1 MAGLKHPV
9 FPDGRYFVVRGKLWR
24 MSDPTLAP
32 GDKAR
37 LVKEL
42 MVARRAVKK
51 AKAAKDSA
59 AEAAAHKLVDQAK
72 RGLGERGPVWWK
84 DGTPDFNRHAVKNTP
99 YADWY
104 AGSGRQASDDRHACS
119 ERPAP

>member
-9 FPDGRYFVVRGKLWR
+9 TPDGRYFVVRGKLWR

-42 MVARRAVKK
+42 MVARRAVKT
-51 AKAAKDSA
+51 AKAAGDPE
-59 AEAAAHKLVDQAK
+59 AEAAAHRLVDQTK

-104 AGSGRQASDDRHACS
+104 AGSRRQASHDRNACS

>member
-1 MAGLKHPV
+1 MAGLRHPV
-9 FPDGRYFVVRGKLWR
+9 TPDGRYFVVRGKLWR
-24 MSDPTLAP
+24 MSDPTIAP

-37 LVKEL
+37 LVKQL
-42 MVARRAVKK
+42 MDARRAVKT
-51 AKAAKDSA
+51 AKAAGDPE
-59 AEAAAHKLVDQAK
+59 AEAAAHRLVDQTK

-104 AGSGRQASDDRHACS
+104 AGSRRQASDNRSACS
-119 ERPAP
+119 QSPAP